1 MEIKKIIFD
10 TDIGGDCDDTGAL
23 AIVHQAQNAGKAE
36 LLAVT
41 LSTGSPYAAG
51 CADAI
56 NRYYGHVVPIGQTLA
71 VPPGDDVTF
80 YPQSYGRH
88 ISETFDNSYK
98 PEGGNRPEDA
108 VRLLRR
114 TLADNT
120 GDKITIIVVGCD
132 INIAG
137 LIKSGADDISPLTG
151 MELIKNNVE
160 MLSLM
165 GCFFPTKEV
174 SEVWFGDYNMRAEF
188 NIKVDISAA
197 QTVFKNCPVRIVV
210 SHYLIGRSIHTG
222 GILIKKERKNPVAE
236 AYFVHSHGNRDSW
249 DLVSSY
255 YAVFGRGNIFTDSL
269 RGVITIDDEGVST
282 FEEKEGGRHVLI
294 DCPDYKKAEREID
307 DILTGNIPKTLLQ
320 N

>member
-1 MEIKKIIFD
+1 MTEKIIFD

-23 AIVHQAQNAGKAE
+23 AIVHRAQIAGKAK

-71 VPPGDDVTF
+71 VPPGDDVDF
-80 YPQSYGRH
+80 YPKSYGRH
-88 ISETFDNSYK
+88 ISEKYDNSYK
-98 PEGGNRPEDA
+98 VEIGKRPEDA
-108 VRLLRR
+108 VRVLRR
-114 TLADNT
+114 TLAENT
-120 GDKITIIVVGCD
+120 GDKITIIVVGCN

-151 MELIKNNVE
+151 RELIKKQVKT
-160 MLSLM
+160 LSLM
-165 GCFFPTKEV
+165 GCFFPSKEV
-174 SEVWFGDYNMRAEF
+174 PEVWFGDYNMRAEF
-188 NIKVDISAA
+188 NIKVDIKSAK
-197 QTVFKNCPVRIVV
+197 TVFNECPVPIVV

-249 DLVSSY
+249 DLVSAY
-255 YAVFGRGNIFTDSL
+255 YAVFGCGNIFTDDKV
-269 RGVITIDDEGVST
+269 GVVTVDDEGVST
-282 FEEKEGGRHVLI
+282 FVEKSGGLHRLI
-294 DCPDYKKAEREID
+294 ECPDYEKAEREID
-307 DILTGNIPKTLLQ
+307 DILTGNIPDYLIRD
-320 N
+320 